1 MFNKEVKKKSW
12 TFAVL
17 AVLLASMLS
26 AVVYFGYTPGVSL
39 RTFSSYDELNSF
51 VESNSL
57 YGYPNKCPSYMSED
71 VQAAGGDSARYSN
84 TNIQVAGVD
93 EADTVKTDGYFIY
106 ASSNVQHSVYIM
118 DANPQN
124 ASILSKITLPEFS
137 EVAGIY
143 LSQDSTKIVVLGSN
157 NTLRTATD
165 MYLIESYSTSTFVKI
180 YDISDKM
187 NPVLVRDFSA
197 SGNYFNSR
205 MIGNYVYAVLNQPVQ
220 VINDTAT
227 LPTVCEDNIRTSIQ
241 PSQIYYIDK
250 EDNYCNYFSYT
261 SIVGININNNEQTV
275 ANLTVMMGGASNLYV
290 STNNMY
296 ITCSGLATYSLVG
309 GQSEANTEIY
319 RVQLEGETLS
329 FDAKG
334 NIPGNI
340 LNQYSMDE
348 SNGYFRAATNVWRD
362 GKQQNNV
369 YVLNMDLSIVGKL
382 ENLASGESLHSA
394 RFMGDKCYLVTF
406 KNVDP
411 LFVIDLSQPT
421 NPNVLGE
428 LKVPG
433 YSDYLH
439 PYDDTHLIGVGKETI
454 ETDESALYQGLKL
467 SLFDVSNVNDP
478 KQMAKVE
485 IGDRGTDSPAL
496 SDPKAFLFD
505 SSKNLLVLP
514 VNLAQIST
522 DEGDQDWR
530 KTSSYGTTVWQGVYV
545 YDLTLSGGFELKG
558 TISQIDAQVNPTT
571 EHNSWITRALY
582 IDNTLYTVSEQK
594 VQLNSLTDMGFIAQI
609 ELS

>member
-12 TFAVL
+12 TLAVL
-17 AVLLASMLS
+17 AVLLAASLS

-57 YGYPNKCPSYMSED
+57 YGYPNRAPSYMNED
-71 VQAAGGDSARYSN
+71 VQVLGGDAPSYSS
-84 TNIQVAGVD
+84 TNIQVTGVD
-93 EADTVKTDGYFIY
+93 EADTVKTDGHFIY
-106 ASSNVQHSVYIM
+106 TSSNAQHSVYII
-118 DANPQN
+118 DANSQN
-124 ASILSKITLPEFS
+124 ASVLSKITLPETS
-137 EVAGIY
+137 TVAGVY
-143 LSQDSTKIVVLGSN
+143 LSQDSNKVVVLGSN
-157 NTLRTATD
+157 NTLRTVAD
-165 MYLIESYSTSTFVKI
+165 MYYIDSLKVSTFVKI
-180 YDISDKM
+180 YDVSNKIS
-187 NPVLVRDFSA
+187 PVLVRDFSA
-197 SGNYFNSR
+197 SGSYFNSR
-205 MIGNYVYAVLNQPVQ
+205 MIGDYVYAVLNQPVQ
-220 VINDTAT
+220 VVDNVAV
-227 LPTVCEDNIRTSIQ
+227 LPSVSDGNIQDSIE

-261 SIVGININNNEQTV
+261 SIVGIDINNNEQTV
-275 ANLTVMMGGASNLYV
+275 ANLTVMMGGANNLYV

-296 ITCSGLATYSLVG
+296 ITCPGIATYSLVG
-309 GQSEANTEIY
+309 GQAEANTEIY
-319 RVQLEGETLS
+319 KIQLGGDTLS
-329 FDAKG
+329 IDSKG

-369 YVLNMDLSIVGKL
+369 YVLNMDLSVVGKL

-439 PYDDTHLIGVGKETI
+439 PYDETHLIGVGKETI
-454 ETDESALYQGLKL
+454 ETGENAWYQGLKL

-478 KQMAKVE
+478 QQMAKVE

-505 SSKNLLVLP
+505 VSKNLLVLP
-514 VNLAQIST
+514 VNLAQIDGT
-522 DEGDQDWR
+522 GQDV
-530 KTSSYGTTVWQGVYV
+530 KPNSYGTLVWQGVYV
-545 YDLTLSGGFELKG
+545 YSLSLNGGFELKG
-558 TISQIDAQVNPTT
+558 TVSQIDAQVNPSS
-571 EHNSWITRALY
+571 EHDSWITRALY
-582 IDNTLYTVSEQK
+582 IDNILYTVSEQK
-594 VQLNSLTDMGFIAQI
+594 LQLNNLTTM
-609 ELS
+609 ELITQLELA